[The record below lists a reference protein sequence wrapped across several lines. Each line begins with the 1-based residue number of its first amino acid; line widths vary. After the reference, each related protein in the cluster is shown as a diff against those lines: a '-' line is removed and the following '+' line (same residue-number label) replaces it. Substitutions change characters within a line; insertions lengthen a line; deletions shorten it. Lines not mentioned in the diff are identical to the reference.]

1 MHTKQF
7 IFALALTMGV
17 FVGLSFSAFSQKS
30 DAILGEWINAE
41 QNARF
46 EIYKSESRYFGKI
59 LWGTGSDPKDVKNPD
74 KSLRNRDLV
83 GLTILNDFVYEG
95 GNSWA
100 EGTIYDPKD
109 GKTYSCKLTLT
120 APNKL
125 DVRGFVG
132 FSLFGRTET
141 WTKIN

>member
-7 IFALALTMGV
+7 IFALALTIGV
-17 FVGLSFSAFSQKS
+17 FAGFSFTAFSQKS
-30 DAILGEWINAE
+30 DAILGEWINSE

-46 EIYKSESRYFGKI
+46 EIYKKGDKYFGKI
-59 LWGTGSDPKDVKNPD
+59 LWGTGSDSKDVENPD
-74 KSLRNRDLV
+74 ASLRSRELV
-83 GLTILNDFVYEG
+83 GLTILHDFVYEG
-95 GNSWA
+95 KEIWA
-100 EGTIYDPKD
+100 DGTIYDPKD

-120 APNKL
+120 SADKL

-141 WTKIN
+141 WTRIN

>member
-1 MHTKQF
+1 MNQTIL
-7 IFALALTMGV
+7 IFV
-17 FVGLSFSAFSQKS
+17 VGLLASSILNFPQSETNRKA

-46 EIYKSESRYFGKI
+46 EIYKKGNKYFGKI
-59 LWGTGSDPKDVKNPD
+59 LWGTGSDNKDVKNPD
-74 KSLRNRDLV
+74 ASLRGRELV

-95 GNSWA
+95 KEIWA
-100 EGTIYDPKD
+100 DGTIYDPKD
-109 GKTYSCKLTLT
+109 GKTYSCKLTLKS
-120 APNKL
+120 ADKL

-132 FSLFGRTET
+132 FSMFGRTET